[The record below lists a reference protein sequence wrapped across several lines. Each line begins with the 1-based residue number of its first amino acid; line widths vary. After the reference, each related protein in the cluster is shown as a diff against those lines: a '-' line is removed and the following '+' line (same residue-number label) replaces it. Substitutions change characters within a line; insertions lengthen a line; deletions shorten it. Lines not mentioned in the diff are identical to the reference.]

1 MRIVDGE
8 IWLRAASMAAGYWRD
23 GALLPLVN
31 AEGWFATRDRGEL
44 RDGRLTVLGRMDN
57 LFFCGGEGIQPE
69 EVERIIG
76 RHPQLEQV
84 FIVPLD
90 DAEFGQRPVAVV
102 EGSAE
107 LDIEQLPG
115 WAKARLACF
124 QQPVCWLRLPASLKT
139 GGIKISRRAL
149 REWVNA
155 TLRG

>member
-1 MRIVDGE
+1 MV
-8 IWLRAASMAAGYWRD
+8 SS
-23 GALLPLVN
+23 
-31 AEGWFATRDRGEL
+31 RG
-44 RDGRLTVLGRMDN
+44 LGDVYKRQ